1 MTAIEVKELK
11 KALAMDAAVAAEFPA
26 SLAWLEPEE
35 WKNYM
40 ASGVRSPLY
49 RSFTDR
55 ELTAV
60 LTEAAN
66 RLGHVPSKK
75 EVFCVYRVFLIQR
88 FGNWP
93 KALIAA
99 GLKLPKADRKAIR
112 KRARREAEQR
122 PRRMAS
128 IGGEGA

>member
-1 MTAIEVKELK
+1 MTASEANALK
-11 KALAMDAAVAAEFPA
+11 QALAMDAAVAAEFP
-26 SLAWLEPEE
+26 STMAWLEPEE
-35 WKNYM
+35 WKEYM
-40 ASGVRSPLY
+40 GAGIRSPLY

-60 LTEAAN
+60 LTEAAD
-66 RLGHVPSKK
+66 RLGHVPNKK

-99 GLKLPKADRKAIR
+99 GLKLPKADRR
-112 KRARREAEQR
+112 RLMRARMKENQLY
-122 PRRMAS
+122 
-128 IGGEGA
+128 ITGGKRT